1 MPGMVLHQDAST
13 HAWVP
18 GVTWDLVV
26 TMDKVRHDTA
36 LDYLTISFVDGI
48 EANSIYE
55 RGF

>member
-36 LDYLTISFVDGI
+36 LDYLTISFADEI
-48 EANSIYE
+48 EAKSIYE